1 MRLII
6 FTVLFLIP
14 LIGFASFPI
23 QMSIPSDTII
33 ESKKETMEEYKM
45 RIQKQLYQSSSEK
58 VIEKKNRSWI
68 LAYAAG
74 QKVDLKN
81 RSYINDPK
89 IGNHSFYAGYRFN
102 YLATGLIING
112 GAGLFLKAY
121 FSDNLYFNIESTSNP
136 DPFFGLS
143 TSATIYGIG
152 YEIQLSEI
160 VYFMPRISYYNIKDN
175 VLADVNP
182 DPYIFHIDVVENKLN
197 GILFNLGLQFNLV
210 KKNKK

>member
-45 RIQKQLYQSSSEK
+45 RIQKQLYQSRSEK

-197 GILFNLGLQFNLV
+197 GILFNLGLQFNLG

>member
-6 FTVLFLIP
+6 FTVLFLFP
-14 LIGFASFPI
+14 LIGFPSFPI

-33 ESKKETMEEYKM
+33 ESKKETIEEYKM

-197 GILFNLGLQFNLV
+197 GILFNLGLQFNLG

>member
-1 MRLII
+1 
-6 FTVLFLIP
+6 VLFLIP

-33 ESKKETMEEYKM
+33 ESKKETMEEYKI
-45 RIQKQLYQSSSEK
+45 RIQKQLFQSSSEK
-58 VIEKKNRSWI
+58 VIGKKNRSWI

-152 YEIQLSEI
+152 YEIQLSEV

-197 GILFNLGLQFNLV
+197 GILFNLGLQFNLG

>member
-1 MRLII
+1 MRFII

-33 ESKKETMEEYKM
+33 ESKKETMEEYKI
-45 RIQKQLYQSSSEK
+45 RIQKQLFQSSSEK
-58 VIEKKNRSWI
+58 VIGKKNRSWI

-152 YEIQLSEI
+152 YEIQLSEV

-197 GILFNLGLQFNLV
+197 GILFNLGLQFNLG

>member
-1 MRLII
+1 
-6 FTVLFLIP
+6 
-14 LIGFASFPI
+14 
-23 QMSIPSDTII
+23 MSIPSDTII

-45 RIQKQLYQSSSEK
+45 RIQKQLYQSRSEK

-197 GILFNLGLQFNLV
+197 GILFNLGLQFNLG

>member
-1 MRLII
+1 
-6 FTVLFLIP
+6 
-14 LIGFASFPI
+14 
-23 QMSIPSDTII
+23 MSIPSDTII
-33 ESKKETMEEYKM
+33 ESKKETIEEYKM

-197 GILFNLGLQFNLV
+197 GILFNLGLQFNLG

>member
-14 LIGFASFPI
+14 LIGFASYPV

-58 VIEKKNRSWI
+58 VIEKKRSWI

-89 IGNHSFYAGYRFN
+89 IGDHSFYAGYRFN

-152 YEIQLSEI
+152 YEIKLSEI

-197 GILFNLGLQFNLV
+197 GILFNLGLQFNLG

>member
-6 FTVLFLIP
+6 FATLFLIP

-45 RIQKQLYQSSSEK
+45 RIQKQLYQSSREK

-81 RSYINDPK
+81 KSYINDPK

-121 FSDNLYFNIESTSNP
+121 FSNNLYFNIESTSNP

-197 GILFNLGLQFNLV
+197 GILFNLGLQFNLG

>member
-45 RIQKQLYQSSSEK
+45 RIQKQLYQSGSEK

-160 VYFMPRISYYNIKDN
+160 VYFVPRISYYNIKDN

-182 DPYIFHIDVVENKLN
+182 DPYIFHSDVVENKLN
-197 GILFNLGLQFNLV
+197 GILFNLGLQFNLG

>member
-6 FTVLFLIP
+6 LTKLFLIP

-23 QMSIPSDTII
+23 QMSIPCDTII
-33 ESKKETMEEYKM
+33 ESKEETIEEYKM

-68 LAYAAG
+68 LGYSSG
-74 QKVDLKN
+74 LKYDYRKKSFPN
-81 RSYINDPK
+81 EPK

-121 FSDNLYFNIESTSNP
+121 FSDNLYFNIESTLNP
-136 DPFFGLS
+136 DPFFGLN
-143 TSATIYGIG
+143 TSATIYAIG

-160 VYFMPRISYYNIKDN
+160 VYFIPRISYYNIKDN
-175 VLADVNP
+175 VFADINP
-182 DPYIFHIDVVENKLN
+182 DPFIYHSAVVENKLN
-197 GILFNLGLQFNLV
+197 GILFNLGLQFNLG
-210 KKNKK
+210 KENKK

>member
-6 FTVLFLIP
+6 LTILFLIP

-45 RIQKQLYQSSSEK
+45 RIQKQLYQSRSEK

-197 GILFNLGLQFNLV
+197 GILFNLGLQFNLG
-210 KKNKK
+210 K

>member
-33 ESKKETMEEYKM
+33 EAKKETMEEYKM

-182 DPYIFHIDVVENKLN
+182 DPYIFHIDVAENKLN
-197 GILFNLGLQFNLV
+197 GIIFNLGLQFNLG
-210 KKNKK
+210 KKK

>member
-6 FTVLFLIP
+6 LTILFLIP

-45 RIQKQLYQSSSEK
+45 RIQKQLYQSRSEK

-197 GILFNLGLQFNLV
+197 GILFNLGLQFNLG
-210 KKNKK
+210 KKK